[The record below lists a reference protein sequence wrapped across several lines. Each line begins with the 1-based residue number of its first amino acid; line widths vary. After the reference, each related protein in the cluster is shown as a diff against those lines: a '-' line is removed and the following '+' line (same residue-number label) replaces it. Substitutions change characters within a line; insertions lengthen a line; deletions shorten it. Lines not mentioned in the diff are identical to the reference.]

1 MVKRSTILLGIFAA
15 ALLVWMAGVLVKYQI
30 VNYNYYQTRAIAQQ
44 TMDTTL
50 APNRGSI
57 YSRNYTPLA
66 ISAPVETVY
75 IAPNS
80 IDEEDRR
87 TVAEG
92 LASILELDEDAIY
105 QKTLKKNYYEMI
117 KRRIDAEV
125 ADEIRAWIDE
135 KNLEGVHLVED
146 TKRYYPYNSMACHIL
161 GFII

>member
-1 MVKRSTILLGIFAA
+1 MGKGPSRSMVKRSTIMLGIFAA

-30 VNYNYYQTRAIAQQ
+30 VNYSYYQTRAIAQQ

-92 LASILELDEDAIY
+92 LASILEMDEDAIY
-105 QKTLKKNYYEMI
+105 QKTLKNGGKKTPPI
-117 KRRIDAEV
+117 HK
-125 ADEIRAWIDE
+125 
-135 KNLEGVHLVED
+135 H
-146 TKRYYPYNSMACHIL
+146 THTHTHP
-161 GFII
+161 F